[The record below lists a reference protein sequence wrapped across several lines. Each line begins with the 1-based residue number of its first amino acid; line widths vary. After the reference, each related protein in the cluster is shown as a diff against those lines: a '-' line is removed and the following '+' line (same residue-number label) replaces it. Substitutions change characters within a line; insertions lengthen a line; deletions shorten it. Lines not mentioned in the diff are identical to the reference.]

1 MHKHA
6 SKFAAALLLSA
17 STLLAQSTATAP
29 ASGVTATSS
38 TPAPHLF
45 FHVQLPKDHAAS
57 SGRLLVFVEPVEE
70 AKKEAGPSGVVTSVE
85 LAEFHPTGAAVA
97 ARDVYY
103 LAPGAIVDIDTD
115 DIAYPAGF
123 STLPAGDYD
132 VQAVLD
138 VNRDYNYAG
147 RTAGDLLSD
156 VATVHLGTQA
166 ITPTLSLIS
175 TVPTRDPWKIQLPP
189 GAPKEMQ
196 DRAAAMQTSLDS
208 AHAGTDR
215 IEFRSPALSAFW
227 GRDIFIRGWVLT
239 PPGYKDSK
247 GTYPTVYFTHG
258 FGGTLDR
265 LTNYVGMINNL
276 MVQGQAPPMIW
287 IFLDESSATGTHE
300 FADGVNNGPWGQAL
314 TEEFIPYIESKY
326 RMDARASSRFLN
338 GHSSGGWATLWL
350 QTRYPKVFGGTW
362 STSPDPSDFHDFS
375 GIDLYAPHANVYYR
389 SDGSLY
395 PIMRDKGQVVGTFK
409 SFSLMEQVIGPYGG
423 QVASFEWVFS
433 PRGPG
438 GRPEEM
444 FNRATGDVDP
454 TVVQYWHDHYDIAYL
469 VKTNWPT
476 IGPDLDG
483 KIHLIVGTAD
493 TFYLDGAAH
502 KLQAVL
508 NDLHAKSDFRFLPDK
523 THFDL
528 YTVGKDRFA
537 LFKTISWEM
546 YAVARPGSKP
556 PAAIAAPAKP

>member
-1 MHKHA
+1 MHKYA
-6 SKFAAALLLSA
+6 SKFAAGLFLFA
-17 STLLAQSTATAP
+17 STLLAQTAVAP
-29 ASGVTATSS
+29 ASGVTVTST
-38 TPAPHLF
+38 TPAQHLF
-45 FHVQLPKDHAAS
+45 FHVQLPKDQAAA
-57 SGRLLVFVEPVEE
+57 SGRLLVFVEPVAE

-103 LAPGAIVDIDTD
+103 FAPGATVDIDAD
-115 DIAYPAGF
+115 DIAYPSGF
-123 STLPAGDYD
+123 SSLPHGDYD

-147 RTAGDLLSD
+147 RTAGDLLSG
-156 VATVHLGTQA
+156 VSTVHLDAHTT
-166 ITPTLSLIS
+166 TPTLALVT
-175 TVPTRDPWKIQLPP
+175 TVPARDPWKIQLPP
-189 GAPKEMQ
+189 GAPKDMQ
-196 DRAAAMQTSLDS
+196 ERAGAMQTALD
-208 AHAGTDR
+208 AARQNTDPVS
-215 IEFRSPALSAFW
+215 FRSPSLSAFW
-227 GRDIFIRGWVLT
+227 GRDIFVKAWVLM
-239 PPGYKDSK
+239 PPGYKESK
-247 GTYPTVYFTHG
+247 DTYPTVYFTHG
-258 FGGTLDR
+258 FGGTLNG
-265 LTNYVGMINNL
+265 LTSYVRMINDL
-276 MVQGQAPPMIW
+276 MVHQQAPPMIW
-287 IFLDESSATGTHE
+287 VFLDESSATGTHE

-326 RMDARASSRFLN
+326 RMDARTSSRFLN

-375 GIDLYAPHANVYYR
+375 GIDLYASHSNVYHR
-389 SDGSLY
+389 PDGSLF
-395 PIMRDKGQVVGTFK
+395 PIMRDKGKVVGTFE
-409 SFSLMEQVIGPYGG
+409 SFAKMEQVIGPYGG
-423 QVASFEWVFS
+423 QIASFEWVFS

-454 TVVQYWHDHYDIAYL
+454 AVVQYWHDHYDIAYL
-469 VKTNWPT
+469 VKTNWST

-508 NDLHAKSDFRFLPDK
+508 DDLHAKSDFRFVPDK

-528 YTVGKDRFA
+528 YTQGSDRFA

-556 PAAIAAPAKP
+556 PAGLIAPAKP

>member
-1 MHKHA
+1 VNK
-6 SKFAAALLLSA
+6 LLVLPAICLFLAPAGVS
-17 STLLAQSTATAP
+17 AQSATAP
-29 ASGVTATSS
+29 QSGVTALSAM
-38 TPAPHLF
+38 PAPHLF
-45 FHVQLPKDHAAS
+45 FHVQLPKDHAAA
-57 SGRLLVFVEPVEE
+57 SGRLLVFIEPVAE
-70 AKKEAGPSGVVTSVE
+70 AKKEAGPDGKVTSVE

-103 LAPGAIVDIDTD
+103 LAPGASVDIDTD

-123 STLPAGDYD
+123 STLSAGEYD

-156 VATVHLGTQA
+156 VATVRLGVKA
-166 ITPTLSLIS
+166 LAMPSLSLVD
-175 TVPTRDPWKIQLPP
+175 TVPSRDPWKIQLPP

-196 DRAAAMQTSLDS
+196 DRAAAMQTMMDS
-208 AHAGTDR
+208 AHANTDR
-215 IEFRSPALSAFW
+215 VEFKSPALSAFW
-227 GRDIFIRGWVLT
+227 GRDISIRAWILM
-239 PPGYKDSK
+239 PPGYKEDTKDSF
-247 GTYPTVYFTHG
+247 PTVYFTHG

-265 LTNYVGMINNL
+265 LTSYVGMINNL
-276 MVQGQAPPMIW
+276 MQHQQAPPMIW
-287 IFLDESSATGTHE
+287 VFLDESSATGTHE
-300 FADGVNNGPWGQAL
+300 FADSVNNGPYGEAL
-314 TEEFIPYIESKY
+314 TREFIPYIESKY
-326 RMDARASSRFLN
+326 RMDARSSGRFLN

-375 GIDLYAPHANVYYR
+375 GIDLYAANANVYHR
-389 SDGSLY
+389 ADGSLY
-395 PIMRDKGQVVGTFK
+395 PIMRDKGRVLATFE
-409 SFSLMEQVIGPYGG
+409 SFAKTEQVIGPYGG
-423 QVASFEWVFS
+423 QIASLEWVFS

-454 TVVQYWHDHYDIAYL
+454 AVVQYWHDHYDIAHL

-502 KLQAVL
+502 RLQAVL

-528 YTVGKDRFA
+528 YSDGKDRYA

-556 PAAIAAPAKP
+556 PPAAAP

>member
-1 MHKHA
+1 MNKHV
-6 SKFAAALLLSA
+6 SQFAACFFLSA
-17 STLLAQSTATAP
+17 STLLAQTAVAP
-29 ASGVTATSS
+29 ASGVTATSA
-38 TPAPHLF
+38 TPARHLF
-45 FHVQLPKDHAAS
+45 FHVQLPKDHAAA
-57 SGRLLVFVEPVEE
+57 SGRLLVFVEPVAE

-103 LAPGAIVDIDTD
+103 LAPGATVDIDTD
-115 DIAYPAGF
+115 DIAYPSGF
-123 STLPAGDYD
+123 SSLPAGDYD

-147 RTAGDLLSD
+147 RTAGDLLSG
-156 VATVHLGTQA
+156 VATVHLDA
-166 ITPTLSLIS
+166 HAVTPTLSLAT
-175 TVPTRDPWKIQLPP
+175 TVPTRDPWKVQLPP

-196 DRAAAMQTSLDS
+196 DRAAAMQTALD
-208 AHAGTDR
+208 AARPNTELV
-215 IEFRSPALSAFW
+215 EFRSPALSAFW
-227 GRDIFIRGWVLT
+227 GRDIFIKAWVLT

-247 GTYPTVYFTHG
+247 DTYPTVYFTHG
-258 FGGTLDR
+258 FGGTLNG
-265 LTNYVGMINNL
+265 LTSYVRMINDL
-276 MVQGQAPPMIW
+276 MAHQQAPPMIW
-287 IFLDESSATGTHE
+287 VFLDESSATGTHE

-314 TEEFIPYIESKY
+314 TGEFIPYIESKY
-326 RMDARASSRFLN
+326 RMDARTSSRFLN

-350 QTRYPKVFGGTW
+350 QTRYPKIFGGTW
-362 STSPDPSDFHDFS
+362 STSPDPSDFHNFS
-375 GIDLYAPHANVYYR
+375 GIDLYAKQANAYHR
-389 SDGSLY
+389 ADGSLF
-395 PIMRDKGQVVGTFK
+395 PIMRDKGQVVGTLE
-409 SFSLMEQVIGPYGG
+409 SFAKMEQVIGPYGG
-423 QVASFEWVFS
+423 QLASFEWVFS

-454 TVVQYWHDHYDIAYL
+454 AVVQYWHDHYDIAYL
-469 VKTNWPT
+469 VKTNWST
-476 IGPDLDG
+476 LGPDLDG

-502 KLQAVL
+502 KLQSVL
-508 NDLHAKSDFRFLPDK
+508 DDLHAKSDFRFLPDK

-528 YTVGKDRFA
+528 YTQGSDRFA

-556 PAAIAAPAKP
+556 PAAMVTAPKP